1 MQTERCPNYDPDF
14 EVDTVPFEFND
25 GYFVSGDIRIAIKDA
40 SDELINQFPTAI
52 SWIEKP
58 F

>member
-25 GYFVSGDIRIAIKDA
+25 GYFVSGDIRIAIKAA
-40 SDELINQFPTAI
+40 SDLVNKFPTALE
-52 SWIEKP
+52 WLEKP